1 MIKAIANIG
10 LYKNTSPSS
19 KNVEYTSS
27 PVYSTCKISNNLE
40 RDVFQPSKNSPSFCG
55 LAKSIIPKKEIFS
68 LCDSVIA
75 SLEKDSSQIDPQSL
89 SKYFTNQ
96 MHEILPERGKEEQK
110 AEDQIY
116 RVFRHEINNLAGII
130 PGQLYIMNMHLSKGR
145 AVEAENL
152 RKELIAAVGNLKEN
166 IKEWIKLFSEGSLS
180 NILGLLNKEPQSS
193 KITWIGTERLEGKK
207 VAKDK
212 YFDLYSLF
220 SQPILN
226 AVKYGEGMPVRV
238 AIKEG
243 ETASGA
249 KQLFAS
255 VTNPDTTP
263 IPDAE
268 IDKILQGK
276 GHRADAVKD
285 TIKGTGFGFQEM
297 IRILKENGH
306 ESDIPA
312 LIEKGREKGVCVR
325 FPLIGI
331 QD

>member
-10 LYKNTSPSS
+10 FYKNTSPSS

-27 PVYSTCKISNNLE
+27 PVYSSCKINNNLVQ
-40 RDVFQPSKNSPSFCG
+40 DVFQPSKSYPSFCG

-75 SLEKDSSQIDPQSL
+75 SLDSNSPQIDPNSL
-89 SKYFTNQ
+89 LTYFQNQ
-96 MHEILPERGKEEQK
+96 LGKILPQKQAEAQK

-116 RVFRHEINNLAGII
+116 RVFRHEMNNLAEVISGK
-130 PGQLYIMNMHLSKGR
+130 LFIMDMHLSKGR
-145 AVEAENL
+145 TTEAENL
-152 RKELIAAVGNLKEN
+152 RKEVIAAVDSLKEN
-166 IKEWIKLFSEGSLS
+166 IKDWTQLFNDSSLS
-180 NILGLLNKEPQSS
+180 NILGLLNKVNMST
-193 KITWIGTERLEGKK
+193 KVTWKGVEKLDGKK
-207 VAKDK
+207 VSKDK

-226 AVKYGEGMPVRV
+226 AIKYGEGMPVRV
-238 AIKEG
+238 AIEEG
-243 ETASGA
+243 KTASGA

-276 GHRADAVKD
+276 GHRADAIKD
-285 TIKGTGFGFQEM
+285 KIKGTGFGFQEM

-306 ESDIPA
+306 ESDIPD